1 MQEGGGHRKRH
12 LPSTPEQD
20 GSLGMRGGGEALT
33 EDKKATKFQ

>member
-20 GSLGMRGGGEALT
+20 GSLGMRGGG
-33 EDKKATKFQ
+33 KP